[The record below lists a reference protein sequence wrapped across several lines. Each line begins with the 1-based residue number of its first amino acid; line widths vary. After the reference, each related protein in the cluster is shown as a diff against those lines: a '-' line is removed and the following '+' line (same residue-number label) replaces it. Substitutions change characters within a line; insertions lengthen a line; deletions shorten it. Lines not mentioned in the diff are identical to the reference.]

1 MAFFSSFSRPFQ
13 ERYIEGNSNFINLKG
28 IQELVELNGKCQYDL
43 YKLIAWCTEITS
55 NCIQHNY
62 YSVTVKN
69 CIRSCSSSL

>member
-43 YKLIAWCTEITS
+43 YKLIA
-55 NCIQHNY
+55 
-62 YSVTVKN
+62 
-69 CIRSCSSSL
+69 